1 VREYQKL
8 SNNFY
13 FSKVQRIIVSDKP
26 EAETGSLG
34 ESPLS
39 DIKLL
44 YTGFEGGDSLH
55 AAHELDHHYLQE
67 LFSGIT
73 GGARDS
79 NNLIHYAG
87 NVSYPY
93 TYGRKANIL
102 QRRCG

>member
-1 VREYQKL
+1 M
-8 SNNFY
+8 
-13 FSKVQRIIVSDKP
+13 
-26 EAETGSLG
+26 
-34 ESPLS
+34 
-39 DIKLL
+39 
-44 YTGFEGGDSLH
+44 H

-93 TYGRKANIL
+93 MYSRKAKYLTKAMWLKGEPVDGGLLGHSSPLDKYYAYGIRNSFGL
-102 QRRCG
+102 DYDLL